1 VGRLSP
7 SAEHVFGYGSLVL
20 DGRRGAVARLPGYR
34 RVWGVA
40 TDNVRAIPGYKLYLR
55 RSDGSRPAI
64 YVAFL
69 DLEPARGAGV
79 NGVVR
84 AVSAAELEQL
94 DRRERNYDRVEV
106 SGQIDGLH
114 GRIWTYVGSAAGR
127 ERLRRGREERCA
139 VISRDYLEKVRAG
152 FRGLGEEE
160 ELAFADSSML
170 DGLPVWDLERVD
182 LPADAPPA
190 EEGA

>member
-1 VGRLSP
+1 MGGLSP
-7 SAEHVFGYGSLVL
+7 PEHVFGYGSLVL
-20 DGRRGAVARLPGYR
+20 GGSPGVVAQLPGYR

-40 TDNVRAIPGYKLYLR
+40 TDNARAIPGYKLYLR
-55 RSDGSRPAI
+55 RSDGRRPAV

-69 DLEPARGAGV
+69 DLEPAPAVSV

-84 AVSAAELEQL
+84 PVSTAELERL
-94 DRRERNYDRVEV
+94 DRRERNYDRVDV
-106 SGQIDGLH
+106 SGQIAGLR
-114 GRIWTYVGSAAGR
+114 GRVWTYVGSTEGR
-127 ERLRRGREERCA
+127 ERLSRGREERRV
-139 VISRDYLEKVRAG
+139 VISRDYLEKVRAA

-160 ELAFADSSML
+160 ELAFVASSML
-170 DGLPVWDLERVD
+170 DGLPIWDLERVD

>member
-1 VGRLSP
+1 M
-7 SAEHVFGYGSLVL
+7 FGYGSLVL
-20 DGRRGAVARLPGYR
+20 EARQGAVARLPGYR

-55 RSDGSRPAI
+55 RSDGRRPAV

-69 DLEPARGAGV
+69 DLEPAPGVSV

-84 AVSAAELEQL
+84 PVSVAELEEL

-106 SGQIDGLH
+106 SGQVEGFA
-114 GRIWTYVGSAAGR
+114 GRVWTYVGSAAGR
-127 ERLRRGREERCA
+127 ARLRHGLEQRRA
-139 VISRDYLEKVRAG
+139 VVSRDYVEKVRAG

-160 ELAFADSSML
+160 ELAFAESSML

>member
-1 VGRLSP
+1 M
-7 SAEHVFGYGSLVL
+7 SAGEHVFGYASLVL
-20 DGRRGAVARLPGYR
+20 DDSGEGACARLPGYR

-55 RSDGSRPAI
+55 RSDGRRPAVC
-64 YVAFL
+64 VAFV
-69 DLEPARGAGV
+69 DLERDPACTV

-84 AVSAAELEQL
+84 PVVREELDEL

-106 SGQIDGLH
+106 TGQVEGFEG
-114 GRIWTYVGSAAGR
+114 GRVWTYVGSAEGR
-127 ERLRRGREERCA
+127 ERLRRGRAEGRA
-139 VISRDYLEKVRAG
+139 VVSRDYLEKVRVG
-152 FRGLGEEE
+152 FRRLGVDEER
-160 ELAFADSSML
+160 AFRESSSL

>member
-1 VGRLSP
+1 M
-7 SAEHVFGYGSLVL
+7 SAGHVFGYASLVL
-20 DGRRGAVARLPGYR
+20 DGSRGTVARLPGYR

-40 TDNVRAIPGYKLYLR
+40 TDNMRAIPGYKLYLR
-55 RSDGSRPAI
+55 RSDGRRPAV

-69 DLEPARGAGV
+69 DLEPDEGASV

-84 AVSAAELEQL
+84 PVTAAALDEL
-94 DRRERNYDRVEV
+94 DRRERNYDRVDV

-114 GRIWTYVGSAAGR
+114 GRVWTYVGSAEGR
-127 ERLRRGREERCA
+127 ERLRRGREEGRA
-139 VISRDYLEKVRAG
+139 VISRDYLDKVRAG
-152 FRGLGEEE
+152 FRALGEEE
-160 ELAFADSSML
+160 ELAFAESSKL
-170 DGLPVWDLERVD
+170 DGLPVWDLERID